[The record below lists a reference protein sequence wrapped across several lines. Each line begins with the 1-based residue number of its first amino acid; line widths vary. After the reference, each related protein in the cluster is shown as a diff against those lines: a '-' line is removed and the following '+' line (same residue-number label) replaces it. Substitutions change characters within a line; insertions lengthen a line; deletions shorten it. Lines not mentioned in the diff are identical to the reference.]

1 MNLHEA
7 RYKAGELVRLAGASN
22 NVRVSLLKREEAK
35 AAAAEAAL
43 AASRNATRGSLAA
56 MFCVDVSTLQGR
68 ESHCDAQS
76 MFELHVSGPFAK
88 LAARPAGH
96 FKTEELRD
104 VLARLIK
111 ADKGRTAAKLR
122 AYLRATYR
130 TAMRAGLDP
139 KLPKAL
145 TAFDILVNPADR
157 LPSLSQFCKVL
168 DRALTL
174 PAAASGPPSCCA

>member
-7 RYKAGELVRLAGASN
+7 RYETGNLMLLAVAGN
-22 NVRVSLLKREEAK
+22 NVRVFLLKREEAK

-43 AASRNATRGSLAA
+43 AARRNPTRGSLAA
-56 MFCVDVSTLQGR
+56 MFRVDVSTLQGR
-68 ESHCDAQS
+68 KSHCDAQL
-76 MFELHVSGPFAK
+76 MFELHVSDPFAK
-88 LAARPAGH
+88 LAARPAGN

-104 VLARLIK
+104 VLARLIE

-122 AYLRATYR
+122 AYLRAAYR
-130 TAMRAGLDP
+130 TAMRAGLNP
-139 KLPKAL
+139 KLPKSL
-145 TAFDILVNPADR
+145 TAFDIQVNPADR